1 MRILKNNSNNSKII
15 RNFAPISV
23 TISMRKV
30 VFILLTILLSAT
42 YVAKADN
49 NDFTK
54 HWTPIT
60 GTQYH
65 MSVYGIIT
73 INGEEQ
79 FSDALE
85 IGAFCGDECR
95 GSSMAQLFPPTS
107 QYVVPLSVVSNQESG
122 ETIRFRIYDHS
133 INEELELT
141 CLTAVLYQDNND
153 LGTVGNWFNFAF
165 SNLTHYWTPITGT
178 QYNMTVSGIIVI
190 NGVEQ
195 FTPYLEV
202 GAFCGDECRGS
213 EFAQYFPL
221 TGQYVVPMT
230 IVSNQESGET
240 ITFRLYDHELAEEL
254 VELHCTNP
262 VTFVNDAVIGNPME
276 WFQFAFSNMFMVTVT
291 IEPEGA
297 GTVEGAG
304 EYAWGST
311 ATLTASDNVGFV
323 FKEWEVGGEIVST
336 ERTYSF
342 DVYADVNL
350 IARYYYQ
357 QINNLVNG
365 WNWWSTYIEQNNND
379 GLTMLENSLGHN
391 GVVIKSQT
399 QSVINYYP
407 QTEDDM
413 WFGDLT
419 ALNNENSYLIQT
431 NAACEIAVTGDIAVA
446 ANHPITLTPN
456 WTWIGYPM
464 TAPLTIQTAMSQ
476 LEPAANDVL
485 KSQAQSIIYYS
496 GYGWWPNNYTFT
508 PGCGYKYF
516 SNATENKTFVYT
528 ATGSKDGG
536 MTEVENR
543 FWNNDAHAFA
553 ENMSVLVMAY
563 VDNEAM
569 QNDNIEVGAF
579 VNGENRGSAHLTYF
593 PPLNRYCALI
603 TVAGQK
609 GDKVEFGLVDA
620 ENNKMSLECSDN
632 VMFEADAM
640 IGSLDKPF
648 ETHFA
653 EMKDINKENIFVYPN
668 PMDRNSTFSVEVP
681 YGETIT
687 EIVVTNTLGK
697 TMHKEHLTPGTYIIK
712 VSCQSGSVY
721 YGKLIVK

>member
-1 MRILKNNSNNSKII
+1 
-15 RNFAPISV
+15 
-23 TISMRKV
+23 MRKFFV
-30 VFILLTILLSAT
+30 LLLTLLLSVAST
-42 YVAKADN
+42 AKADN
-49 NDFTK
+49 NDFIK

-60 GTQYH
+60 GTQYN

-79 FSDALE
+79 FSNALE

-95 GSSMAQLFPPTS
+95 GSSMATLFPPTS

-122 ETIRFRIYDHS
+122 ETIKFRIYDHS
-133 INEELELT
+133 TDEELELT
-141 CLTAVLYQDNND
+141 CLAAVLYQDNGD
-153 LGTVGNWFNFAF
+153 LGTVGNWFDFAF

-178 QYNMTVSGIIVI
+178 QYNMTVSGIILI

-240 ITFRLYDHELAEEL
+240 ITFRLYDHAISAEL

-262 VTFVNDAVIGNPME
+262 VTFVNDAVIGNPSE
-276 WFQFAFSNMFMVTVT
+276 WFQFAFSNMYLVTVT

-297 GTVEGAG
+297 GTVDGIG
-304 EYAWGST
+304 EYVWGST
-311 ATLTASDNVGFV
+311 ATLTANDNVGFM
-323 FKEWEVGGEIVST
+323 FKEWEIGGVIVST
-336 ERTYSF
+336 DRTYSF
-342 DVYADVNL
+342 DVYSNVHL

-357 QINNLVNG
+357 QINNLVGG

-391 GVVIKSQT
+391 GAVIKSQT
-399 QSVINYYP
+399 ATVVNYYP
-407 QTEDDM
+407 QTDDDL

-419 ALNNENSYLIQT
+419 SLNNESSYIIQT
-431 NAACEIAVTGDIAVA
+431 NNACEVVITGDLAVA
-446 ANHPITLTPN
+446 ADHPITLMPN

-464 TAPLTIQTAMSQ
+464 TSPLTIQTAMSQ

-485 KSQAQSIIYYS
+485 KNQSQSVVFYE
-496 GYGWWPNNYTFT
+496 GYGWWPNNFTFT
-508 PGCGYKYF
+508 PGCGYKYL
-516 SNATENKTFVYT
+516 SNASENKTFVYT
-528 ATGSKDGG
+528 ATASKDGDIAE
-536 MTEVENR
+536 TENR

-553 ENMSVLVMAY
+553 ENMSVLLMAY
-563 VDNEAM
+563 IEDETL
-569 QNDNIEVGAF
+569 QNDSFEVGAF
-579 VNGENRGSAHLTYF
+579 VNGENRGSARLTYF
-593 PPLNRYCALI
+593 PPLNRYCALL
-603 TVAGQK
+603 TVTGQN
-609 GDKVEFGLVDA
+609 GEKVEFGIVDA
-620 ENNKMSLECSDN
+620 ENNKMSLECFDN
-632 VMFEADAM
+632 VLFEADAL

-648 ETHFA
+648 QARFA
-653 EMKDINKENIFVYPN
+653 ELKDIHKENIFVYPN

-681 YGETIT
+681 YGEKIT

-697 TMHKEHLTPGTYIIK
+697 TMHKERLTPGTYIIK
-712 VSCQSGSVY
+712 VSCESGGVY